1 MNTLKLWVKTSK
13 HRWFSNPGNTFLFF
27 WKSLKW
33 GQHPLKSA
41 FNIPPWVSL
50 KNLVQIKGRSGCFTM
65 VNHSKEKNMSSFD
78 IFCWWFSTNIADILW
93 MGQRI
98 PVLPIWD
105 GFSTQTKS
113 WDAYH
118 LPTSDSDFAT
128 IHSSKELKDEFYPS
142 SRGGIMVYY
151 ASPCLES
158 ALGFGLD
165 FNPFPLILN
174 TPPLQKKTADLRTY
188 SF

>member
-1 MNTLKLWVKTSK
+1 MIFQSWKYVSI
-13 HRWFSNPGNTFLFF
+13 F

-33 GQHPLKSA
+33 GQHPPKKCFQYS
-41 FNIPPWVSL
+41 SL
-50 KNLVQIKGRSGCFTM
+50 GISQELGPNQGTKWMLHHGQSFQR
-65 VNHSKEKNMSSFD
+65 EKNMSSFD

>member
-1 MNTLKLWVKTSK
+1 
-13 HRWFSNPGNTFLFF
+13 
-27 WKSLKW
+27 
-33 GQHPLKSA
+33 
-41 FNIPPWVSL
+41 
-50 KNLVQIKGRSGCFTM
+50 
-65 VNHSKEKNMSSFD
+65 
-78 IFCWWFSTNIADILW
+78 

-174 TPPLQKKTADLRTY
+174 TPPLQKKKLLISGPIPFKAFKV
-188 SF
+188 SFLEVSNVGLESYKPVVH

>member
-1 MNTLKLWVKTSK
+1 MIFQS
-13 HRWFSNPGNTFLFF
+13 
-27 WKSLKW
+27 WKYVSIFGRSLKW

-128 IHSSKELKDEFYPS
+128 IHSSKELKDEFLPIQ
-142 SRGGIMVYY
+142 SRGDHGVLRFTM
-151 ASPCLES
+151 
-158 ALGFGLD
+158 LGVC
-165 FNPFPLILN
+165 
-174 TPPLQKKTADLRTY
+174 AWLR
-188 SF
+188 SRF